1 MKVREHLLPYHW
13 RQFWWQL
20 WFGHW
25 GSQKGF
31 CDCWVSWKVHNCFL
45 HFIYFSVS
53 LGNEERVSSPMSAL
67 VFIVSVVG
75 LWWVLEAAEVL
86 WFLQQ
91 DQERSWWSFR
101 CLRLSDGRSQLLT
114 APSQGWLFP
123 DVPFFG
129 FLPPKIPWIFY
140 NWDVQLQ
147 KEMELPSG
155 LCHIPALSLFPW
167 KNQFSMECGPGM
179 LFPSEWVWTCSV
191 QLQNP
196 QLLAWATL

>member
-1 MKVREHLLPYHW
+1 M
-13 RQFWWQL
+13 
-20 WFGHW
+20 
-25 GSQKGF
+25 
-31 CDCWVSWKVHNCFL
+31 SWKVHNCFL

-101 CLRLSDGRSQLLT
+101 CSRLSDGCSQLLT
-114 APSQGWLFP
+114 APSQGWLLP

-129 FLPPKIPWIFY
+129 FLPQKSPGFSTTGMSNCRRRWSCPLGCVTSLPFLYSLGKISFLWNVAQGCFF
-140 NWDVQLQ
+140 LQ
-147 KEMELPSG
+147 NESEL
-155 LCHIPALSLFPW
+155 A
-167 KNQFSMECGPGM
+167 QFSCKTLSCLRGP
-179 LFPSEWVWTCSV
+179 LFKNKGTQKTIISPKNSFGGCDCH
-191 QLQNP
+191 
-196 QLLAWATL
+196 